1 MITSFATAI
10 TVIGSINTDM
20 VVKTEQLPS
29 PGQTVIGGDFFM
41 SAGGKGGNQAVAAA
55 RLGAAVSMVGNLGTD
70 IFGDTAVSKLESE
83 GIDCRFVSR
92 DSHLH
97 SGVAL
102 ISVDEGGENHIV
114 VSAGANS
121 ALNDAHVEAAF
132 DALHDSS
139 IVLIQLEISM
149 ATVAKAVALAGERN
163 CRVILDPAPAQELPA
178 AIMKGV
184 YLLTPNESEAEL
196 LTGIRVRDENSARQ
210 AAGKL
215 LTAGAENVSITLG
228 NQGVFLA
235 NAGSDRLISAPDV
248 DAVDTTAAGD
258 CFNGALAVSLASGNS
273 LPESVDFA
281 CRAASIS
288 VTRLGAQDSMPYAH
302 EIEQ

>member
-1 MITSFATAI
+1 VITSFTTAI

-20 VVKTEQLPS
+20 VVKTKQLPS

-70 IFGDTAVSKLESE
+70 IFGDTAVSRLESE
-83 GIDCRFVSR
+83 GMDCRFISR
-92 DSHLH
+92 DSHQH

-102 ISVDEGGENHIV
+102 ISVDGSGENHIV
-114 VSAGANS
+114 VSPGANS
-121 ALNDAHVEAAF
+121 TLNDAHIEAAF
-132 DALHDSS
+132 NAIDDSS
-139 IVLIQLEISM
+139 IVLLQLEISM
-149 ATVAKAVALAGERN
+149 ATVTKAIALAGKKN

-178 AIMKGV
+178 SIMKGV
-184 YLLTPNESEAEL
+184 YLLTPNESEAEI
-196 LTGIRVRDENSARQ
+196 LTGVRVHDENSARQ

-215 LTAGAENVSITLG
+215 LAAGAENVSITLG
-228 NQGVFLA
+228 SKGVFLA
-235 NAGSDRLISAPDV
+235 NGGSDRLISAPAV

-273 LPESVDFA
+273 LPESMDFA
-281 CRAASIS
+281 CRVASIS
-288 VTRLGAQDSMPYAH
+288 VTRLGAQNSMPYIN